1 MAPQMSGLVSSRD
14 RSVRYLLI
22 ACSLVLAIIS
32 TLVSIKV
39 SAAPIWSGV
48 APSEQTIN
56 PARKGDRLP
65 LVLAS
70 DSSPTNW
77 RIEVSVPRTSAEH
90 SLPDGCEALASPLAR
105 SAVADIAARCES

>member
-1 MAPQMSGLVSSRD
+1 M
-14 RSVRYLLI
+14 LI

-39 SAAPIWSGV
+39 SAAPVLSGV

-70 DSSPTNW
+70 DPGPTNG
-77 RIEVSVPRTSAEH
+77 RIEVRVPRTSVAQ

-105 SAVADIAARCES
+105 SAVMHIASRCVS